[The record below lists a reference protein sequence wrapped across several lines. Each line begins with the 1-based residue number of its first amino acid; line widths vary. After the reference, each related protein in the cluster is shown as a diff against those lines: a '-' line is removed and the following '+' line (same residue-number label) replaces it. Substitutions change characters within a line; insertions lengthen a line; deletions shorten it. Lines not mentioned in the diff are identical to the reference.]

1 MSLLKLVQITKYI
14 TKTRNKYNLL
24 SGRYAEDSTE
34 VQVATEVQVEI
45 LRNLWGPKGG
55 AVGSPKVGCC

>member
-1 MSLLKLVQITKYI
+1 VSLLKLVQITKYI

-34 VQVATEVQVEI
+34 VQVEI